1 MIIPSTV
8 QTTSHAAR
16 LLQLEP
22 AEDAAVPQHR
32 MKRFVIKW
40 ELKGTSV
47 PSHGTAAGPGTL
59 CTESWHRPPLI
70 KDYANP

>member
-8 QTTSHAAR
+8 QTTSHAPR

-22 AEDAAVPQHR
+22 VEDAAVPQHR

-47 PSHGTAAGPGTL
+47 VMALLLDLVPCALRAGTDHL
-59 CTESWHRPPLI
+59 
-70 KDYANP
+70 